1 MKVILRSDLDGLGKR
16 GDIVDVADGHAR
28 NYLLP
33 QGLALVATS
42 GASSQAAKMRRS
54 RDLRDASDREAAQ
67 TVATTLVPKI
77 ITVTAKAGTE
87 GRLFGSVTTADVVD
101 AVRGADRRRARS
113 PAVAVRADQD
123 RRPAHR
129 YRLTPLRRVVPD
141 HDRGRSGLKPH
152 CPLAPSSALIVAAP
166 AVSTAGAVPF
176 PRRFTG
182 CAPSDPQAA
191 PRRVETPCQVNESQT
206 VREQPTVAAGAKGGF
221 LRTTCRPRNQSS
233 GRCCCHA
240 RRSVSSAS
248 RA

>member
-77 ITVTAKAGTE
+77 IKVSAKAGTE

-101 AVRGADRRRARS
+101 AVRAQTGVVLDRRQLQSEPIKTVGQHTVIAS
-113 PAVAVRADQD
+113 LHSDVSFPI
-123 RRPAHR
+123 
-129 YRLTPLRRVVPD
+129 TIEVVP
-141 HDRGRSGLKPH
+141 
-152 CPLAPSSALIVAAP
+152 
-166 AVSTAGAVPF
+166 T
-176 PRRFTG
+176 
-182 CAPSDPQAA
+182 
-191 PRRVETPCQVNESQT
+191 
-206 VREQPTVAAGAKGGF
+206 
-221 LRTTCRPRNQSS
+221 
-233 GRCCCHA
+233 
-240 RRSVSSAS
+240 
-248 RA
+248 

>member
-42 GASSQAAKMRRS
+42 GAADQAAKMRRS

-77 ITVTAKAGTE
+77 ITVAAKAGTE

-101 AVRGADRRRARS
+101 AVRAQTGVVLDRRQLHG
-113 PAVAVRADQD
+113 RADQD

-129 YRLTPLRRVVPD
+129 YRLAPLRRVVPD
-141 HDRGRSGLKPH
+141 HVD
-152 CPLAPSSALIVAAP
+152 V
-166 AVSTAGAVPF
+166 VP
-176 PRRFTG
+176 T
-182 CAPSDPQAA
+182 
-191 PRRVETPCQVNESQT
+191 
-206 VREQPTVAAGAKGGF
+206 
-221 LRTTCRPRNQSS
+221 
-233 GRCCCHA
+233 
-240 RRSVSSAS
+240 
-248 RA
+248 